1 MVPNFN
7 PLLAP
12 PSDTHPEYGKDCS
25 DKAPFLGQRHALHL
39 WRRLHCL
46 SAVMAKVKTGLAQ
59 NKPMEIFKHVSFLDS
74 INIDQFDGFAAF
86 G

>member
-1 MVPNFN
+1 MAPNFN

-12 PSDTHPEYGKDCS
+12 PSDTRPEYGKDGS
-25 DKAPFLGQRHALHL
+25 DKTPFLGQKHALHL

-59 NKPMEIFKHVSFLDS
+59 NKPMGRFTNVSFSDS
-74 INIDQFDGFAAF
+74 INIDRMAVFAAF